1 MRGGTWKQRGVAG
14 AGRADARG
22 DADPSRLDAG
32 RWPCTGEMGLGMEG
46 QEEHQ
51 DLALGTA
58 TSGGDPVHPPPLP
71 AQVLWQCGLHSGMGC
86 RGAMGFA
93 GAQLHVSASCPS
105 LAAGFPPSPSPPQML
120 LLELPLEPTAG
131 GNKPKPASC
140 RAGAG
145 WGFAAVPALRE
156 GRDVALWPQPCART
170 CQYCPGS

>member
-71 AQVLWQCGLHSGMGC
+71 AQVLWQRGLHSGMGC
-86 RGAMGFA
+86 RGAMGF
-93 GAQLHVSASCPS
+93 
-105 LAAGFPPSPSPPQML
+105 AGFPPSPSPPQML

-170 CQYCPGS
+170 CQCCPGS